1 MKTLTTV
8 ALAAVLLLLPWA
20 ADRAQVTPPADSGS
34 HVAVGAWHSED
45 SGNPEQVSEYS
56 PTGSGPE
63 FDVRLENTAPGSHF
77 LLSAHT
83 VGVNTQDMNLTF
95 DVHRMLRS
103 RTDFTKFVHRLP
115 HDSLS
120 YMNAVASPKVLQG
133 TDLSPYDEYKVNYSL
148 LESRLEFQHP
158 DIPRLT
164 LGLLFRDQHRD
175 GNHQS
180 ITLGHCSGCH
190 VYGQTRGVDEH
201 VYDIGFKAELNL
213 TKAVVALSYTERS
226 LTNGVDS
233 VFQLYPRSQHP
244 LLHTDIFS
252 NRVQYDARNGILPS
266 DLQLELDKRTTKLD
280 VTAPDLA
287 GFVLDAGGV
296 WSTTEN
302 RRTDVS
308 YDYEGYRLSTAR
320 RFGGHKKWSFRW
332 RSNYYTLDSDPYYI
346 NTAEPVAAAGPHIG
360 RTYQDVYGVNP
371 DYWRYSTLDRR
382 VYDSNLDL
390 GYRFGKKAGS
400 LDLEW
405 LYRIEDRDNFTVL
418 GDSTKTTTNRYR
430 LTYRAKPW
438 KGGQFRGTYQRL
450 EANHTYGNPNGT
462 CTTYEAPPNP
472 SAFVAA
478 QYYSWRAARVSD
490 PSMSPETE
498 DRYSLFLSHNFGTKA
513 SLTAA
518 TRWSSADN
526 REGDN
531 TDWSRDQ
538 MTADLTFWH
547 APLSNLEW
555 FANVAIQRAESDFPT
570 CIALMDG

>member
-1 MKTLTTV
+1 MRTLTV
-8 ALAAVLLLLPWA
+8 AALAAVLLLLPWA
-20 ADRAQVTPPADSGS
+20 AAKAQEAPPADSGS
-34 HVAVGAWHSED
+34 YVAVGAWHSED
-45 SGNPEQVSEYS
+45 SGNQEQVSEHS
-56 PTGSGPE
+56 PIGSGPA
-63 FDVRLENTAPGSHF
+63 FDLRLVNAAPGSHF

-83 VGVNTQDMNLTF
+83 VGGNTQDMNLTF

-103 RTDFTKFVHRLP
+103 RTDYTKFVHRLP
-115 HDSLS
+115 HDTLS

-133 TDLSPYDEYKVNYSL
+133 TDLSPRDEYKVNYSL

-180 ITLGHCSGCH
+180 LSLGHCFGCH
-190 VYGQTRGVDEH
+190 VTGQTRGVDEH
-201 VYDIGFKAELNL
+201 TYDLGFKAEMNL
-213 TKAVVALSYTERS
+213 TKAVVAVSYTERS
-226 LTNGVDS
+226 LAQGVDS
-233 VFQLYPRSQHP
+233 AFLLYPRSRHP
-244 LLHTDIFS
+244 VLRTDIFS
-252 NRVQYDARNGILPS
+252 NRVQYDARSGILPS
-266 DLQLELDKRTTKLD
+266 DLQPEFDKRTTKLD
-280 VTAPDLA
+280 VTVPSAL
-287 GFVLDAGGV
+287 GFALDAGGV

-302 RRTDVS
+302 RRTDIS

-332 RSNYYTLDSDPYYI
+332 RSNYYTLDSDPYFI
-346 NTAEPVAAAGPHIG
+346 NTAEPVAAAGPQVG
-360 RTYQDVYGVNP
+360 QTYRDAYGVNP
-371 DYWRYSTLDRR
+371 DYWRHSSMDRR
-382 VYDSNLDL
+382 VYDSNLNL

-405 LYRIEDRDNFTVL
+405 LYRIEDRDTFTVL
-418 GDSTKTTTNRYR
+418 GDSRKTTTNRYR
-430 LTYRAKPW
+430 LNYRAKPW
-438 KGGQFRGTYQRL
+438 KGGQVRGTFERL
-450 EANHTYGNPNGT
+450 EADHTYGNPNGT
-462 CTTYEAPPNP
+462 CTTYEAPGNP
-472 SAFVAA
+472 SAFVAT
-478 QYYSWRAARVSD
+478 QYYVWRGARVSD
-490 PSMSPETE
+490 PSMSPETQ

-538 MTADLTFWH
+538 MAADLTFWH
-547 APLSNLEW
+547 APLPTLEW
-555 FANVAIQRAESDFPT
+555 FANVAIQRVKSDFPT